1 MRQDSFSDAGFE
13 KYRKK
18 TRKEHFLDEMET
30 IIPWKELS
38 EAIEPYYPKPEGAGR
53 RPVGIERMLRI
64 HFLQHWFNLSDPAAE
79 EALYD
84 SRALRHFVG
93 VDLGREPVPDET
105 TICKFRHL
113 MEKHN
118 LGDHLFH
125 LVNQYLKENG
135 LKVSRGTIVDA
146 SIISAPSSTKN
157 KKKERDP
164 EMHQT
169 RKGNQWYFGMKAHI
183 GVDSRT
189 KLIHSVVATPANVHD
204 SQVLSDLLHGEET
217 RVWGDSAYTG
227 QKETIIDCAPRAKD
241 FTQAKGSRHRTLT
254 DDERSRNRN
263 KSRVRA
269 KVEHQ
274 FGIIKRQF
282 GFSKVRYRGLDKNA
296 HRLFVAC
303 ALSNLVMAK
312 KTLLRRSR
320 LDLQPSCA

>member
-13 KYRKK
+13 KFRKK
-18 TRKEHFLDEMET
+18 TRKEQFLEEMEI
-30 IIPWKELS
+30 IIPWKELT
-38 EAIEPYYPKPEGAGR
+38 EAIEPFYPKPEGAGR
-53 RPVGIERMLRI
+53 RPIGIERMLRI
-64 HFLQHWFNLSDPAAE
+64 HFIQHWFNLSDPAVE
-79 EALYD
+79 EAMYD
-84 SRALRHFVG
+84 SLALRQFVG

-118 LGDHLFH
+118 LGDQLFH

-135 LKVSRGTIVDA
+135 MKVSRGTIVDA
-146 SIISAPSSTKN
+146 SIINAPSSTKN

-164 EMHQT
+164 DMHQT
-169 RKGNQWYFGMKAHI
+169 RKGNQWHFGMKAHI

-189 KLIHSVVATPANVHD
+189 KLIHSVVATSANVHD
-204 SQVLSDLLHGEET
+204 SQVLADLLHGEET

-227 QKETIIDCAPRAKD
+227 QKEVMTDCAPRARD
-241 FTQAKGSRHRTLT
+241 FTQAKGSRNRKLT
-254 DDERSRNRN
+254 DEERARNRN

-282 GFSKVRYRGLDKNA
+282 GFSKVRYRGLEKNA

-303 ALSNLVMAK
+303 ALSNIVMAK
-312 KTLLRRSR
+312 RTLLRQQRTA
-320 LDLQPSCA
+320 LQASFA

>member
-1 MRQDSFSDAGFE
+1 MRQQSLSDNGFE
-13 KYRKK
+13 KFRKK
-18 TRKEHFLDEMET
+18 TRKEQFLEEMET
-30 IIPWKELS
+30 IIPWQELT
-38 EAIEPYYPKPEGAGR
+38 ETVEPFYPNPKGAGR

-64 HFLQHWFNLSDPAAE
+64 HFLQHWFNLSDPAVE

-84 SRALRHFVG
+84 SRALRRFVG

-118 LGDHLFH
+118 LGDQLFH

-135 LKVSRGTIVDA
+135 MKLSQGTIVDA
-146 SIISAPSSTKN
+146 SIIHAPSSTKN

-183 GVDSRT
+183 GVDSRS
-189 KLIHSVVATPANVHD
+189 KLIHSVIATAANVHD
-204 SQVLSDLLHGEET
+204 SQILPDLLHGNET

-227 QKETIIDCAPRAKD
+227 QKEAIADKAPRAKD
-241 FTQAKGSRHRTLT
+241 FTQAKGSRHRKLT
-254 DDERSRNRN
+254 EDERSRNRN

-282 GFSKVRYRGLDKNA
+282 GFTKVRYRGLDKNA

-312 KTLLRRSR
+312 KPLLKRKRME
-320 LDLQPSCA
+320 LQTSCA

>member
-18 TRKEHFLDEMET
+18 TRKEQFLDEMET
-30 IIPWKELS
+30 IIPWKELT
-38 EAIEPYYPKPEGAGR
+38 EAIEPFYPKPEGAGR
-53 RPVGIERMLRI
+53 RPIGIERMLRI
-64 HFLQHWFNLSDPAAE
+64 HFIQHWFNLSDPAVE

-84 SRALRHFVG
+84 SRALRQFVG

-118 LGDHLFH
+118 LGDQLFH
-125 LVNQYLKENG
+125 LVNEYLKENG

-146 SIISAPSSTKN
+146 TIISAPSSTKN

-164 EMHQT
+164 EMHST

-189 KLIHSVVATPANVHD
+189 KLIHSVVATSAEVHD
-204 SQVLSDLLHGEET
+204 SQMLPDLLHGEET

-227 QKETIIDCAPRAKD
+227 QKEAITDCAPRAWD
-241 FTQAKGSRHRTLT
+241 FTQAKSNRNRKLT
-254 DDERSRNRN
+254 DEERARNRN

-269 KVEHQ
+269 RVEHQ

-282 GFSKVRYRGLDKNA
+282 GFTKVRYRGLHKNA

-303 ALSNLVMAK
+303 ALSNIVMVK
-312 KTLLRRSR
+312 QTLLRKQQDALRESF
-320 LDLQPSCA
+320 A